1 MHQIQK
7 FFMSSV
13 QRSQTVMLEVV
24 KLVNTEFERRTG
36 HLEQIT
42 VPDDLVSQRTPS
54 QLMQQFVVVKSEEE
68 MVKLMWDNLEK
79 GGPAFDVIIS
89 PFGCDSG
96 SLPRHIRTLLEEED
110 TVDDMLPKK
119 TTNKRVSNF
128 SSPAVTTASTPTAAA
143 AAPNAFSPSMCDD
156 ELASGCADRNK
167 SDNNVFALYSESCCF
182 DILAL
187 TLTGS
192 HAPPGCDPQHW
203 RGEGGKS
210 AA

>member
-1 MHQIQK
+1 
-7 FFMSSV
+7 
-13 QRSQTVMLEVV
+13 MLEVV

-156 ELASGCADRNK
+156 
-167 SDNNVFALYSESCCF
+167 
-182 DILAL
+182 
-187 TLTGS
+187 
-192 HAPPGCDPQHW
+192 
-203 RGEGGKS
+203 
-210 AA
+210 

>member
-1 MHQIQK
+1 MHQIQR

-13 QRSQTVMLEVV
+13 QRSQTAMLEVV
-24 KLVNTEFERRTG
+24 KLVNTEFARRTG

-68 MVKLMWDNLEK
+68 MVNLMWDNLRK

-89 PFGCDSG
+89 PFGCDSE
-96 SLPRHIRTLLEEED
+96 SLPQRIRTLLDED
-110 TVDDMLPKK
+110 DAADDMLPKK
-119 TTNKRVSNF
+119 TNTNKRVSNF

-156 ELASGCADRNK
+156 
-167 SDNNVFALYSESCCF
+167 
-182 DILAL
+182 
-187 TLTGS
+187 
-192 HAPPGCDPQHW
+192 
-203 RGEGGKS
+203 
-210 AA
+210 